1 MEKKVELVKTISITP
16 NLINYDIIKTVVS
29 LLKVKYEKTCNENDG
44 MITHISYDDII
55 SIDNIIS
62 KDSTNVLFSIK
73 FLANVV
79 KPEKKDVISFKPS
92 LILDKGLFGKIYD
105 NISVFIPETN
115 MKEWKFEKDKYK
127 NKDKIIDKETVVNAV
142 ITDTK
147 FNTTKYNCICTLLL

>member
-1 MEKKVELVKTISITP
+1 
-16 NLINYDIIKTVVS
+16 
-29 LLKVKYEKTCNENDG
+29 

>member
-1 MEKKVELVKTISITP
+1 MEKKLELVKTISITP

-29 LLKVKYEKTCNENDG
+29 LLKIKYEKTCNENDG
-44 MITHISYDDII
+44 MINNISYDDIV